1 VARFD
6 VYQQSER
13 VPFLLDI
20 QANLFADLNTRTV
33 IPLMPQAG
41 GGKSEA
47 LLRLKPILTVKGQT
61 YVMVTTDI
69 TTVRVAIL
77 GKFIEN
83 LEDQRQT
90 IIDAVDF
97 LLQGF

>member
-1 VARFD
+1 MARFD

-33 IPLMPQAG
+33 IPLLPQAR
-41 GGKSEA
+41 GGKNEA
-47 LLRLKPILTVKGQT
+47 LPRLKPLLTVKGKS

-83 LEDQRQT
+83 VEGQRQT

>member
-1 VARFD
+1 MARFD

-20 QANLFADLNTRTV
+20 QADLFADLNTRTV
-33 IPLMPQAG
+33 IPLLPQAR
-41 GGKSEA
+41 GKKEA
-47 LLRLKPILTVKGQT
+47 LPRLKPLLAVKGKS
-61 YVMVTTDI
+61 YMMVTTDI

-83 LEDQRQT
+83 IEGQRQT